1 MVFFWQALNDETCK
15 LYDRLNLRILFL
27 HEVNYLEKPI
37 FEMHELPEHLALRGH
52 QVGFVQ
58 FPEGWGKAKIKSQ
71 GFKSEIQGRVVPQAR
86 ITLYTPQLASGSLIG
101 RLMTALTF
109 GSEFRKVV
117 DDFRP
122 DVIVS
127 FSVPTSGWQ
136 ALRVAMQRKISYV
149 FRALDVSHKIRK
161 NLFSRL
167 IFLAE
172 KYVYKNAT
180 GVSAN
185 NPAMA
190 KYCMSMGAEAKRIS
204 VDLPPID
211 LDHFSRASGHRTEIR
226 NSLGLYENHQVI
238 LYMGSFFYF
247 SGLPEFVREFA
258 KSASSNQ
265 RLVLIGGGE
274 QEGEL
279 RKLVADFAL
288 SEKVIFTGFVSFQDL
303 PRYLSAADVA
313 INTMHRSLVSNAAF
327 PNKVIQYMA
336 SALPVVS
343 TDLDGLRLT
352 FGDLPGLKLVQ
363 SPAEAYTAVSDLLSQ
378 SNLRELGANNQ
389 EVVARIFSKE
399 GAVAAFESLLV
410 KTVGNNA

>member
-1 MVFFWQALNDETCK
+1 
-15 LYDRLNLRILFL
+15 
-27 HEVNYLEKPI
+27 
-37 FEMHELPEHLALRGH
+37 
-52 QVGFVQ
+52 
-58 FPEGWGKAKIKSQ
+58 
-71 GFKSEIQGRVVPQAR
+71 
-86 ITLYTPQLASGSLIG
+86 
-101 RLMTALTF
+101 
-109 GSEFRKVV
+109 
-117 DDFRP
+117 
-122 DVIVS
+122 
-127 FSVPTSGWQ
+127 
-136 ALRVAMQRKISYV
+136 
-149 FRALDVSHKIRK
+149 LDVSHKIRK

-363 SPAEAYTAVSDLLSQ
+363 SPAEAFTAASELLSQ

>member
-1 MVFFWQALNDETCK
+1 
-15 LYDRLNLRILFL
+15 LRILFL

-37 FEMHELPEHLALRGH
+37 FEMHEFPEHLALRGH

-58 FPEGWGKAKIKSQ
+58 FPEGWDKAKIKSQ
-71 GFKSEIQGRVVPQAR
+71 GFKSEIHGRVVPQAR
-86 ITLYTPQLASGSLIG
+86 ITLYTPQLASGLLIG
-101 RLMTALTF
+101 RLLTALTF

-136 ALRVAMQRKISYV
+136 ALRVAKQRNIPYV

-167 IFLAE
+167 TLIAE

-180 GVSAN
+180 GISAN

-226 NSLGLYENHQVI
+226 NSLGLDANHQVI

-258 KSASSNQ
+258 KGASRNQ

-279 RKLVADFAL
+279 RKLVSELGL
-288 SEKVIFTGFVSFQDL
+288 SDKVIFTGFVSFQDL

-352 FGDLPGLKLVQ
+352 FGELPGLKLVQ
-363 SPAEAYTAVSDLLSQ
+363 SPAEAFTAASELLSQ

-389 EVVARIFSKE
+389 EVVARLFSKE
-399 GAVAAFESLLV
+399 GAVAALESLLA
-410 KTVGNNA
+410 KTVGHYG

>member
-1 MVFFWQALNDETCK
+1 
-15 LYDRLNLRILFL
+15 LRILFL

-37 FEMHELPEHLALRGH
+37 FEMHEFPEHLALRGH

-71 GFKSEIQGRVVPQAR
+71 GFKSEIQGRVVSQAR

-101 RLMTALTF
+101 RLLTALNF
-109 GSEFRKVV
+109 GSAFKKVV

-136 ALRVAMQRKISYV
+136 ALRVARQRNIPFV

-167 IFLAE
+167 VFLAE
-172 KYVYKNAT
+172 KYIYKNST
-180 GVSAN
+180 WVSAN

-190 KYCMSMGAEAKRIS
+190 KYCMSMGADSKRIS

-211 LDHFSRASGHRTEIR
+211 LQHFSKASGHRTEIR
-226 NSLGLYENHQVI
+226 KTLGLDQNHQVI

-258 KSASSNQ
+258 KGASSNQ

-274 QEGEL
+274 QEGGL
-279 RKLVADFAL
+279 RKLVSEL
-288 SEKVIFTGFVSFQDL
+288 GVEEKVIFTGFVSFQDL
-303 PRYLSAADVA
+303 PRYLSIADVA

-343 TDLDGLRLT
+343 TDLEGLRLT

-363 SPAEAYTAVSDLLSQ
+363 SPAEAFTAASELLSQ

>member
-1 MVFFWQALNDETCK
+1 
-15 LYDRLNLRILFL
+15 LRILFL

-37 FEMHELPEHLALRGH
+37 FEMHEFPEQLALRGH
-52 QVGFVQ
+52 QVGFVH
-58 FPEGWGKAKIKSQ
+58 FPEGWAKAKIKSQ

-86 ITLYTPQLASGSLIG
+86 ITLYTPQLASGSLFG
-101 RLMTALTF
+101 RMLTALTF
-109 GSEFRKVV
+109 GSAFKNVV
-117 DDFRP
+117 ADFRP

-136 ALRVAMQRKISYV
+136 ALRVARQRNIPFV

-180 GVSAN
+180 WVSAN

-190 KYCMSMGAEAKRIS
+190 KYCMSMGAEPKRIS

-211 LDHFSRASGHRTEIR
+211 LEHFSGASGHRTEIR
-226 NSLGLYENHQVI
+226 KSLGLDENHQVI

-258 KSASSNQ
+258 KGASSNQ

-279 RKLVADFAL
+279 RKLVSELGL
-288 SEKVIFTGFVSFQDL
+288 SEKVIFTGFVAFQDL
-303 PRYLSAADVA
+303 PRYLAAADVA

-336 SALPVVS
+336 SGLPVVS

-352 FGDLPGLKLVQ
+352 FGALPGLKLVQ
-363 SPAEAYTAVSDLLSQ
+363 SPAEALTAASELLSQ

-389 EVVARIFSKE
+389 EVVARLFPKE
-399 GAVAAFESLLV
+399 GAVAALESLLA
-410 KTVGNNA
+410 KTVGHYG

>member
-1 MVFFWQALNDETCK
+1 
-15 LYDRLNLRILFL
+15 
-27 HEVNYLEKPI
+27 
-37 FEMHELPEHLALRGH
+37 
-52 QVGFVQ
+52 
-58 FPEGWGKAKIKSQ
+58 
-71 GFKSEIQGRVVPQAR
+71 
-86 ITLYTPQLASGSLIG
+86 
-101 RLMTALTF
+101 
-109 GSEFRKVV
+109 
-117 DDFRP
+117 
-122 DVIVS
+122 
-127 FSVPTSGWQ
+127 
-136 ALRVAMQRKISYV
+136 
-149 FRALDVSHKIRK
+149 
-161 NLFSRL
+161 
-167 IFLAE
+167 
-172 KYVYKNAT
+172 
-180 GVSAN
+180 
-185 NPAMA
+185 
-190 KYCMSMGAEAKRIS
+190 MSMGADSKRIS

-211 LDHFSRASGHRTEIR
+211 LQHFSKASGHRTEIR
-226 NSLGLYENHQVI
+226 KPLGLDESHQVI

-258 KSASSNQ
+258 KGASSNQ

-279 RKLVADFAL
+279 RNLVSELGVD
-288 SEKVIFTGFVSFQDL
+288 EKVIFTGFVSFEDL

-352 FGDLPGLKLVQ
+352 FGELPGLKLVQ
-363 SPAEAYTAVSDLLSQ
+363 SPAEAFTAASELLSQ

>member
-1 MVFFWQALNDETCK
+1 MNGK
-15 LYDRLNLRILFL
+15 LICLGSNEKLRILL
-27 HEVNYLEKPI
+27 VHEVNYVEKPI
-37 FEMHELPEHLALRGH
+37 FEIHELTEYFAARQHHL
-52 QVGFVQ
+52 GFVQ
-58 FPEGWGKAKIKSQ
+58 FPEGWGRSKVRAQ
-71 GFKSEIQGRVVPQAR
+71 GFKSQIHGRVVTESQ
-86 ITLYTPQLASGSLIG
+86 ITLYTPQIAPGTLFG
-101 RLMTALTF
+101 RLVTAVRF
-109 GSEFRKVV
+109 GSEFKKVLK
-117 DDFRP
+117 DFKP
-122 DVIVS
+122 DIIVS

-136 ALRVAMQRKISYV
+136 ALRVAKKRGIPFV

-161 NLFSRL
+161 NLFSSL
-167 IFLAE
+167 IFISE

-180 GVSAN
+180 WVSAN

-190 KYCMSMGAEAKRIS
+190 KYCMSMGAEPKRIS
-204 VDLPPID
+204 VDLPPIN
-211 LDHFSRASGHRTEIR
+211 LEHFSGASGYRAEIR
-226 NSLGLYENHQVI
+226 KVLGLDENHQVI

-258 KSASSNQ
+258 KGTSSNQ

-274 QEGEL
+274 QEGNL
-279 RKLVADFAL
+279 RKLVSGFGL

-336 SALPVVS
+336 SGLPVVS

-352 FGDLPGLKLVQ
+352 FGELPGLQLVP
-363 SPAEAYTAVSDLLSQ
+363 SPAEAYTAVSELLSQ
-378 SNLRELGANNQ
+378 SNLRELGVNNK
-389 EVVARIFSKE
+389 EVVAKIFSKE
-399 GAVAAFESLLV
+399 GAVAAFEALLV

>member
-1 MVFFWQALNDETCK
+1 
-15 LYDRLNLRILFL
+15 LRILFL

-37 FEMHELPEHLALRGH
+37 FEMHEFPEHLALRGH

-58 FPEGWGKAKIKSQ
+58 FPEGWDKPKIKSQ
-71 GFKSEIQGRVVPQAR
+71 GFKSEIQGRVVSQAR

-101 RLMTALTF
+101 RLLTALNF
-109 GSEFRKVV
+109 GSAFKKVV

-136 ALRVAMQRKISYV
+136 ALRVARQRNIPFV

-167 IFLAE
+167 IFIAE

-180 GVSAN
+180 GISAN

-190 KYCMSMGAEAKRIS
+190 KYCMSMGAEPKRIS

-211 LDHFSRASGHRTEIR
+211 LEHFSGASVHRTEIR
-226 NSLGLYENHQVI
+226 KTLGLDENHQVI

-258 KSASSNQ
+258 KGAYSNQ

-279 RKLVADFAL
+279 RKLVSELGVD
-288 SEKVIFTGFVSFQDL
+288 EKVIFTGFVAFQDL

-352 FGDLPGLKLVQ
+352 FGELLGLRLVQ
-363 SPAEAYTAVSDLLSQ
+363 SPAEAYTAALELLSQ

>member
-1 MVFFWQALNDETCK
+1 M
-15 LYDRLNLRILFL
+15 RILFL

-37 FEMHELPEHLALRGH
+37 FEMHEFPEHLALRGH

-58 FPEGWGKAKIKSQ
+58 FPEGWDKAKIKSQ

-86 ITLYTPQLASGSLIG
+86 ITLYTPQLASGSLFG
-101 RLMTALTF
+101 RLLTALTF
-109 GSEFRKVV
+109 GSAFKKVV

-136 ALRVAMQRKISYV
+136 ALRVAMQRKIPYV

-167 IFLAE
+167 IFIAE

-180 GVSAN
+180 WVSAN

-190 KYCMSMGAEAKRIS
+190 KYCMSMGAEPKRIS

-211 LDHFSRASGHRTEIR
+211 LEHFGRASGHRKEIR
-226 NSLGLYENHQVI
+226 KTLGLDQNHQVI

-258 KSASSNQ
+258 KRASGNQ

-274 QEGEL
+274 QEREL
-279 RKLVADFAL
+279 RKLVSELDVD
-288 SEKVIFTGFVSFQDL
+288 EKVIFTGFVSFGDL

-313 INTMHRSLVSNAAF
+313 INTMHRSLVSNAAL
-327 PNKVIQYMA
+327 PNKVIQYLA
-336 SALPVVS
+336 AGLPVVS
-343 TDLDGLRLT
+343 TDLDGLRFTLGLASELT
-352 FGDLPGLKLVQ
+352 LVEHSEDLFGSVIKVLAKKSKKSLPSLSLNPEITYMASK
-363 SPAEAYTAVSDLLSQ
+363 AVINFE
-378 SNLRELGANNQ
+378 NLCRTIVSA
-389 EVVARIFSKE
+389 S
-399 GAVAAFESLLV
+399 
-410 KTVGNNA
+410 

>member
-1 MVFFWQALNDETCK
+1 MVFFWQALKDETCK

-71 GFKSEIQGRVVPQAR
+71 GFRSEIQGRVVPQAR

>member
-1 MVFFWQALNDETCK
+1 
-15 LYDRLNLRILFL
+15 LRILFL

-37 FEMHELPEHLALRGH
+37 FEMHEFPEHLAIRGH

-58 FPEGWGKAKIKSQ
+58 FPEGWDKAKIKSQ

-86 ITLYTPQLASGSLIG
+86 ITLYTPQLASGSLFG
-101 RLMTALTF
+101 RLLTALTF
-109 GSEFRKVV
+109 GSAFKKVV

-136 ALRVAMQRKISYV
+136 ALRVAMQRKIPYV

-167 IFLAE
+167 IFIAE

-180 GVSAN
+180 WVSAN

-190 KYCMSMGAEAKRIS
+190 KYCMSMGAEPKRIS

-211 LDHFSRASGHRTEIR
+211 LEHFGRASGHRKEIR
-226 NSLGLYENHQVI
+226 KTLGLDQNHQVI

-258 KSASSNQ
+258 KRASGNQ

-274 QEGEL
+274 QEREL
-279 RKLVADFAL
+279 RKLVSELDVD
-288 SEKVIFTGFVSFQDL
+288 EKVIFTGFVSFGDL

-313 INTMHRSLVSNAAF
+313 INTMHRSLVSNAAL
-327 PNKVIQYMA
+327 PNKVIQYLA
-336 SALPVVS
+336 AGLPVVS
-343 TDLDGLRLT
+343 TDLDGLRFTLGLASELT
-352 FGDLPGLKLVQ
+352 LVEHSEDLFGSVIKVLAKKSKKSLPSLSLNPEITYMASK
-363 SPAEAYTAVSDLLSQ
+363 AVINFE
-378 SNLRELGANNQ
+378 NLCRTIVSA
-389 EVVARIFSKE
+389 S
-399 GAVAAFESLLV
+399 
-410 KTVGNNA
+410 